1 MTKKHIVEIGY
12 MKYAFDS
19 IKAATD
25 LITLINKA
33 IPVDYEF
40 DHPARG
46 YKPAAGGREMD
57 IELKLNQVFHPA
69 HKPKAEK
76 PAKHLA
82 LPAPKRGTILC
93 VCEKSY
99 VAPKQNCPHCGLH
112 FNVSHGR
119 THEKSEQLESQPKL
133 RLV

>member
-12 MKYAFDS
+12 MKFAFDS

-25 LITLINKA
+25 LVTLINKA

-46 YKPAAGGREMD
+46 YKPAESERSRD
-57 IELKLNQVFHPA
+57 IELKLNQVFHPTRQL
-69 HKPKAEK
+69 KEKKA
-76 PAKHLA
+76 LA

-93 VCEKSY
+93 LCEKSY
-99 VAPKQNCPHCGLH
+99 VAPKQTCPHCGLH

-119 THEKSEQLESQPKL
+119 THERSEQLEIQPKL
-133 RLV
+133 RLL

>member
-1 MTKKHIVEIGY
+1 MTKKHIVEVGY
-12 MKYAFDS
+12 MKFAFDS

-40 DHPARG
+40 EHPARG
-46 YKPAAGGREMD
+46 YKPSENARERD
-57 IELKLNQVFHPA
+57 IKLELNQVFHPA
-69 HKPKAEK
+69 PKPKAEK
-76 PAKHLA
+76 PAKALA
-82 LPAPKRGTILC
+82 LPAPKRGSILC
-93 VCEKSY
+93 ICEKSY
-99 VAPKQNCPHCGLH
+99 VSPKTLCPHCGLH

-119 THEKSEQLESQPKL
+119 THERSEQLESQPKL